1 MVKRRKS
8 IKKVFPLLFVS
19 LLMFSSC
26 DVTDSYGKQS
36 VYLQNIEDSESD
48 TTAQTGKPIV
58 TEPAAETGVTEISE
72 TTTVSQI
79 VSTVH
84 ETEPAEIITE
94 AVTEKA
100 EKIFP
105 PDSSI
110 DVSSVPEYS
119 DAAYVEINN
128 NKPYFEVFTNEY
140 FEKYSEL
147 DSLGRCGTVFEMLGP
162 ETMPEAEREGIGMIK
177 PSGWHTVKY
186 PELIPDL
193 YLYNRC
199 HLIGYQLCGKNA
211 DERNLITG
219 TRYMNV
225 SGMLQFEDKT
235 AEYIRQSGNHVLY
248 RVTPVF
254 DGSNLVASGVL
265 MEALSVEDNG
275 SGLSFCVFCYN
286 IQPGIEIN
294 YSDGESQIAEEP
306 VQTESEEPEEIEKET
321 VPDTEN
327 TGQEYILNT
336 NTNKFHYPSCKSVK
350 QMKEENKKE
359 YTGTRDEIISQGYS
373 ACKNCDP

>member
-1 MVKRRKS
+1 
-8 IKKVFPLLFVS
+8 
-19 LLMFSSC
+19 MFSSC
-26 DVTDSYGKQS
+26 GVPDSYHNQS
-36 VYLQNIEDSESD
+36 VYRMNIEDSESD
-48 TTAQTGKPIV
+48 YTVTETGKPID
-58 TEPAAETGVTEISE
+58 TEPATEIETTATSE
-72 TTTVSQI
+72 TITATSI

-100 EKIFP
+100 EIIFP
-105 PDSSI
+105 SDSS
-110 DVSSVPEYS
+110 VAMSSIPEYS
-119 DAAYVEINN
+119 SEAYVEIND
-128 NKPYFEVFTNEY
+128 NKPYFEVFTDQY

-186 PELIPDL
+186 PELISDL

-294 YSDGESQIAEEP
+294 YSDGESQIAEMH
-306 VQTESEEPEEIEKET
+306 VQTEPEEIENEV

-336 NTNKFHYPSCKSVK
+336 NTKKFHYPSCRSVK

-359 YTGTRDEIISQGYS
+359 YTGARDEIISQGYS
-373 ACKNCDP
+373 ACKNCNP

>member
-48 TTAQTGKPIV
+48 TAT
-58 TEPAAETGVTEISE
+58 ETGVTEVSE

-128 NKPYFEVFTNEY
+128 KKPYFEVFTNEY

-373 ACKNCDP
+373 ACKNCNP

>member
-48 TTAQTGKPIV
+48 TTAQTEKPIV

-248 RVTPVF
+248 RVSPVF

-327 TGQEYILNT
+327 TEQEYILNT

-373 ACKNCDP
+373 ACKNCNP